1 MLSQQSNIK
10 LTLASAFYIVNSKF
24 SPQKY
29 EKWFSN
35 LLPNVKNFNL
45 VIFCNDRSKILLEKY
60 TKNNK
65 NIKLIILNIENFYNY
80 KYKNA
85 WIKNHKNNSLL
96 NEKSKHNT
104 CWELNM
110 LWSEK
115 ISFVKNIV
123 ENKYFTETEWY
134 GWCDICYFRC
144 ETRGDISPNQINIWP
159 NNNKILKLE
168 KEKIYYALVNRDM
181 GYLKSLFK
189 HINIKNNLGLPKIQI
204 PPNQVSIAG
213 GFFLIH
219 KLNINLWH
227 KMYDTKLNLYFK
239 HNYLVKDD
247 QIIIINN
254 IAENK
259 KKFKLINDKIG
270 NNPWFV
276 FQRYLL

>member
-1 MLSQQSNIK
+1 MLSQQYNIK
-10 LTLASAFYIVNSKF
+10 LTLASAFYIINSKF
-24 SPQKY
+24 SPEKY

-45 VIFCNDRSKILLEKY
+45 VIFCNNESKILLEKY
-60 TKNNK
+60 TKHNQ
-65 NIKLIILNIENFYNY
+65 NIKLIILNLENFYNY

-134 GWCDICYFRC
+134 GWCDIGYFRC
-144 ETRGDISPNQINIWP
+144 ENRGDISPNQINIWP

-189 HINIKNNLGLPKIQI
+189 LINIKNNLGLPKTQI
-204 PPNQVSIAG
+204 PPDQVSIAG
-213 GFFLIH
+213 GFFLTH
-219 KLNINLWH
+219 KLNINNWH

-247 QIIIINN
+247 QIIIINS

-259 KKFKLINDKIG
+259 KKFKLISDKIG